1 MKTSHPMIEL
11 RMRHW
16 MSACLVGALVTLA
29 SCEGATYVN
38 QHFTNRTE
46 NPLNLGFRSS
56 EAETG
61 WALDTVW
68 ILEPGATHV
77 HYAVDFLGKCHDCA
91 PYVVLPYGVDSLWVA
106 EQTLK
111 VDLQDSLLWTVEVDE
126 GISWIRYDQRLD
138 LMPSYFE

>member
-1 MKTSHPMIEL
+1 MTTSHPKIEF

-16 MSACLVGALVTLA
+16 MPACLVAALVTLA

-38 QHFTNRTE
+38 QHFTNRTDQ
-46 NPLNLGFRSS
+46 PIFLVF
-56 EAETG
+56 EANEAATG
-61 WALDTVW
+61 WNLDTLW
-68 ILEPGATHV
+68 TLDPGVTLT
-77 HYAVDFLGKCHDCA
+77 HYAVDNWGKCHDCA
-91 PYVVLPYGVDSLWVA
+91 PYEALPYGIDSLWLA
-106 EQTLK
+106 GQTLK

>member
-1 MKTSHPMIEL
+1 MTTSHPKIEF

-16 MSACLVGALVTLA
+16 MPASLVAALVTLA

-38 QHFTNRTE
+38 QHFTNRTDQ
-46 NPLNLGFRSS
+46 PIFLVF
-56 EAETG
+56 EANEAATG
-61 WALDTVW
+61 WNLDTLW
-68 ILEPGATHV
+68 TLDPGVTLT
-77 HYAVDFLGKCHDCA
+77 HYAVDNWGKCHDCA
-91 PYVVLPYGVDSLWVA
+91 PYEVLPYGIDSLWVA
-106 EQTLK
+106 GQTLK